1 MFGLEEPCGFCTSS
15 PSLIDKENSYQW
27 EYYNPVLKKHFM
39 VVNKIMQW
47 PDGRNARSA
56 NIPQTYEVRFRDR
69 SGNIKNLIMTISQLN
84 GTNNSVVALLDI
96 TERKLMEEQL
106 RYLSYNDSLTGI
118 YNRTYFQKEL
128 RCLDGEKDAQIAIIV
143 SDVDGLKIINDS
155 MGQEAGDALLV
166 AVSKILIES
175 IGDGDIVARI
185 GGDEFAVLLPDGT
198 KETAENVCLK
208 IKERVLKFN
217 LNNLKVPLNIS
228 MGFAAGNTN
237 KVSTNELLKEAD
249 YNMSREKLHHHCSTR
264 SFLVQTLSKALEV
277 RDFITEGHAERLQ
290 DLVTQLALTMGL
302 SEMRIQADLR
312 LFAQFH
318 DIGKVGIPDQI
329 LFKNG
334 PLTLEEMVIMKR
346 HCEIGYRIAQASPDL
361 LPIAEWILKHHE
373 WWNGKGY
380 PLGLKGEEIPLECRI
395 LAIADAYD
403 AMTNDRPYRK
413 ALTREEALSEIKKCS
428 GTQFDPR
435 LVDMFLKMM
444 QG

>member
-1 MFGLEEPCGFCTSS
+1 
-15 PSLIDKENSYQW
+15 
-27 EYYNPVLKKHFM
+27 
-39 VVNKIMQW
+39 
-47 PDGRNARSA
+47 
-56 NIPQTYEVRFRDR
+56 
-69 SGNIKNLIMTISQLN
+69 
-84 GTNNSVVALLDI
+84 
-96 TERKLMEEQL
+96 
-106 RYLSYNDSLTGI
+106 
-118 YNRTYFQKEL
+118 
-128 RCLDGEKDAQIAIIV
+128 
-143 SDVDGLKIINDS
+143 
-155 MGQEAGDALLV
+155 
-166 AVSKILIES
+166 
-175 IGDGDIVARI
+175 
-185 GGDEFAVLLPDGT
+185 
-198 KETAENVCLK
+198 
-208 IKERVLKFN
+208 
-217 LNNLKVPLNIS
+217 
-228 MGFAAGNTN
+228 
-237 KVSTNELLKEAD
+237 
-249 YNMSREKLHHHCSTR
+249 
-264 SFLVQTLSKALEV
+264 
-277 RDFITEGHAERLQ
+277 
-290 DLVTQLALTMGL
+290 MGL